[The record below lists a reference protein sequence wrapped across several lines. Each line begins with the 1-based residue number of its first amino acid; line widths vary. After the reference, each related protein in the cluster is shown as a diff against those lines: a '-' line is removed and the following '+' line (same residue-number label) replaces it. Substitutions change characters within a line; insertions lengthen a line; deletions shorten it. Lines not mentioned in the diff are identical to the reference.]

1 MDSKQTKASAHIGMI
16 TNWLHIRTLTVTA
29 DHVNQSQDLRTL
41 PPGKEKRGWL
51 AKMGDILHNS
61 EYGKSSRQE
70 CVMSQLV
77 TVGGFGGSP
86 IYLAMTRNGIVM
98 VINILISRINDTA
111 YYVVLVA
118 LWSEKFL
125 SHLLLCVLAPVYTAA
140 LAVAVHH

>member
-1 MDSKQTKASAHIGMI
+1 
-16 TNWLHIRTLTVTA
+16 
-29 DHVNQSQDLRTL
+29 
-41 PPGKEKRGWL
+41 
-51 AKMGDILHNS
+51 
-61 EYGKSSRQE
+61 
-70 CVMSQLV
+70 MSQLLN
-77 TVGGFGGSP
+77 VGGFGGSP